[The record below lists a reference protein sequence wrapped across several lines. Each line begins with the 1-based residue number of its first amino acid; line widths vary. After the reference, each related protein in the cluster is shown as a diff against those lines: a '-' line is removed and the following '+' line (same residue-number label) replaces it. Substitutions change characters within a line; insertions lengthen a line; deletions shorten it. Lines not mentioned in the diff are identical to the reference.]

1 MPRTGYQFRPTLT
14 SEAESLGPFPLW
26 RESLYESASIVST
39 PMLATYARTDVG
51 LKRTNNEDAYLAD
64 PSRGLVVVADGMG
77 GHAAGEVASQ
87 LAVESIAEMLPT
99 RDGFWPFGRA
109 ERERNFIL
117 GAIRTAN
124 ERIRTAASRDP
135 ALRGM
140 GTTVVVLW
148 VKSTRGHVAHVGD
161 SRLYRFRGGRLE
173 ALTEDHSLAATDGA
187 RRNVLTRA
195 VGVEPTV
202 EIDYR
207 LLDVSPGDVFLL
219 CSDGLTRTV
228 DDSTIVATL
237 AAAAAGEQAS
247 HRLIELAR
255 EKGAPDNVTV
265 ALAYA

>member
-1 MPRTGYQFRPTLT
+1 
-14 SEAESLGPFPLW
+14 
-26 RESLYESASIVST
+26 
-39 PMLATYARTDVG
+39 MLATYARTDVG
-51 LKRTNNEDAYLAD
+51 LKRTNNEDAFLVD

-87 LAVESIAEMLPT
+87 LAVEAIAEKLPS
-99 RDGFWPFGRA
+99 RMGIWPFGRA
-109 ERERNFIL
+109 GRERDL
-117 GAIRTAN
+117 VLHAIREAN
-124 ERIRTAASRDP
+124 TRIHAASTRDP

-148 VKSTRGHVAHVGD
+148 VKASRAHVAHVGD

-173 ALTEDHSLAATDGA
+173 ALTRDHSLAASDGA

-207 LLDVSPGDVFLL
+207 LLDLAPGDIFLL

-228 DDSTIVATL
+228 DDSTIVQTL
-237 AAAAAGEQAS
+237 SAIGAGEQAS
-247 HRLIELAR
+247 ERLIELAR
-255 EKGAPDNVTV
+255 KNGAPDNVTV